1 MTEPQTRAYRG
12 KNAETR
18 ATERKQRLMATG
30 LELFSSQGYART
42 TIEALCA
49 EAKVTARHFYQL
61 FDSREELL
69 LAIYEQI
76 LDELREGVLQ
86 AMLTPGLSVDAQIE
100 SAVKASVRHYLADA
114 RRARIGVLEVVG
126 VSPKLEA
133 RRRRAIQDM
142 ASLVENH
149 LNQLFSKHCAKGV
162 NAHFLAL
169 AFVGG
174 INELL
179 AHWLTMPEPPTADA
193 LGDEIVQILNSL
205 IRGAK
210 P

>member
-1 MTEPQTRAYRG
+1 
-12 KNAETR
+12 
-18 ATERKQRLMATG
+18 MATG

-76 LDELREGVLQ
+76 LDELREGVLH
-86 AMLTPGLSVDAQIE
+86 AMTMPNLSVDEQIE
-100 SAVKASVRHYLADA
+100 GAVKASVQHYLADS

-126 VSPKLEA
+126 VSPLLEA

-142 ASLVENH
+142 ATLVENH

-162 NAHFLAL
+162 NPHFLAL

-179 AHWLTMPEPPTADA
+179 AHWLTMPQPPTADA
-193 LGDEIVQILNSL
+193 LGNEIVQILNSL